1 MKSVFILILF
11 YFIFNSLQAQNILN
25 LKKGD
30 TFTNQVYWQSSTPQK
45 VDVRLLVKCKV
56 AEIDSLGNFLLE
68 FKLLEAIPLD
78 NTTNIKDIELIKNK
92 PFNMILYKNYSL
104 KVLEDR
110 DFMPHIINGFTSVPL
125 FFPKEDIRKNSQWIQ
140 KDDLSE
146 IKYKVHKITK
156 NKIYLVIDGKYIDRE
171 RKYNVILDKRT
182 GLIMSSDMISK
193 NEKQKIIQ
201 VK

>member
-1 MKSVFILILF
+1 MKNIFILL

-25 LKKGD
+25 LKKGY

-45 VDVRLLVKCKV
+45 VDVKLLIKYRV
-56 AEIDSLGNFLLE
+56 ADIDSLGNFLLE

-78 NTTNIKDIELIKNK
+78 NTTNIKDIELIKDK
-92 PFNMILYKNYSL
+92 PFNVILYKNYNL
-104 KVLEDR
+104 KVLENR

-125 FFPKEDIRKNSQWIQ
+125 FFPKEDIRKNSQWVQ

-146 IKYKVHKITK
+146 IKYKVNKITK
-156 NKIYLVIDGKYIDRE
+156 NKIYLLIDGKYIDRE

-182 GLIMSSDMISK
+182 GLIVNSDMTSK
-193 NEKQKIIQ
+193 NEKQKITQ